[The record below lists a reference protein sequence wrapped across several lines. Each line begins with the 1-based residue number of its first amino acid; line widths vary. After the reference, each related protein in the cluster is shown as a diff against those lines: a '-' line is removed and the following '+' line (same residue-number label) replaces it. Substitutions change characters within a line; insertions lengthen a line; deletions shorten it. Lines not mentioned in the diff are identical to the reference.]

1 MSGEG
6 SEHTGP
12 RWAALDAFLEV
23 LADRVAERLAP
34 LVSRAEKPR
43 YADGRNNPLGSERAF
58 LDAARRGDFETFTR
72 ARRVTAR
79 WEDVERYVEGRKR
92 RARPL
97 TDDTGEDPERAE
109 LEGAGVRLRPR
120 RGSRG

>member
-1 MSGEG
+1 M
-6 SEHTGP
+6 
-12 RWAALDAFLEV
+12 LDAFV
-23 LADRVAERLAP
+23 DAVATRVVEKLGALP
-34 LVSRAEKPR
+34 TKPR
-43 YADGRNNPLGSERAF
+43 YANAKNNPLESERAF
-58 LDAARRGDFETFTR
+58 LDAARRGDFETFIR
-72 ARRVTAR
+72 ARRVTAL